1 MTARWRTAAVTAM
14 AVAAVCALAGCTV
27 DNSGLDE
34 AQAPA
39 AITVGSG
46 ESAESQVVAEI
57 YAEIL
62 RGTGSPVDVAAPTTR
77 AEYVE
82 ELGAADVTVVPDF
95 TGPLLH
101 HFQPD
106 SELTDP
112 DEVFDE
118 LNRSLPEGLSVSDY
132 SDAELEAEG
141 SAPAQNVV
149 PLIRNG
155 VLTEDQI
162 KALNVVAGELTSA
175 DLASMAARVRQ
186 GESDPERAADEW
198 LGAR

>member
-1 MTARWRTAAVTAM
+1 MTARWRKVAVTTM
-14 AVAAVCALAGCTV
+14 SAAAIVLAGCSV
-27 DNSGLDE
+27 DNSRLDE

-46 ESAESQVVAEI
+46 ESAESQVVAQI

-62 RGTGSPVDVAAPTTR
+62 RGTGSPVEVAAPTTR

-95 TGPLLH
+95 TGQLLNY
-101 HFQPD
+101 FQPD
-106 SELTDP
+106 STLTDP

-118 LNRSLPEGLSVSDY
+118 LNRSLPEGLSVSDF

-155 VLTEDQI
+155 VLTEDQV

-175 DLASMAARVRQ
+175 DLAQMGEAVRGGHRTAEQAAADWLAAR
-186 GESDPERAADEW
+186 
-198 LGAR
+198 